1 MGTGFVYRVQYTNCV
16 YLSLSILYIVP
27 CLKGSIGC
35 IEEGVKGRTLG
46 KGERGHREKEKEKRK
61 KKKERKGE
69 NKREEGKDR

>member
-35 IEEGVKGRTLG
+35 IEEGVKGRALG
-46 KGERGHREKEKEKRK
+46 KGGGVKGAPGKGEGEKEKEKV
-61 KKKERKGE
+61 KERRK
-69 NKREEGKDR
+69 

>member
-1 MGTGFVYRVQYTNCV
+1 MGTRFVYRVQYTICV
-16 YLSLSILYIVP
+16 YLSWAIL

-35 IEEGVKGRTLG
+35 IEGGVKGRALG